1 MKFWQLLLG
10 FSLAFYALVSWLL
23 ARPISSK
30 EVLSQVS
37 TDSVTLSKQA
47 VILKMA
53 DYVEKTSEKSSAA
66 IISQHF
72 SSPIEVGGFEL
83 NPELKSQL
91 ASSEGIEAFK
101 QRIGDRS
108 LEISKEINNALNDKL
123 YRNTAEREILLDLA
137 HALIRLKS
145 SSILI
150 DRFAREAKLTLQ
162 STEPEQR
169 AYSGRALQ
177 YYLESEADPE
187 KKAAMIKSFHSEL

>member
-1 MKFWQLLLG
+1 MKFWQPLLG
-10 FSLAFYALVSWLL
+10 LSLVFYALVSWLL

-30 EVLSQVS
+30 EVQSQLS
-37 TDSVTLSKQA
+37 TDPVTLSKQA
-47 VILKMA
+47 VILEMA
-53 DYVEKTSEKSSAA
+53 DYVEKTSEKSSVA
-66 IISQHF
+66 IISQAF

-83 NPELKSQL
+83 NPELKNQL
-91 ASSEGIEAFK
+91 ASSEGIEALK

-108 LEISKEINNALNDKL
+108 LEISAEIDNALNDKL

-150 DRFAREAKLTLQ
+150 DRLAREAKLTLQ
-162 STEPEQR
+162 SPQPDER

-187 KKAAMIKSFHSEL
+187 KKAAMIKSFHSER